1 MYVFHSFSHAL
12 FISLLLTGV
21 NGILWNTTGVSYAGD
36 TVQGSAL
43 NQLSSPN
50 GLFINANDVLYI
62 NDGGNF
68 RILKYL
74 PGATSGIVAAGTSA
88 AGSALNQISA
98 NVRFSYVD
106 SNENIYISDTSN
118 HRVVRWANGAST
130 GVIVAGNGSFGPSLG
145 QVRSPF
151 GIWVDSNSNVFVVEN
166 QNHRVTM
173 WTPGATAGVV
183 VAGGNGQG
191 KGIANICLLLYVP
204 SFY

>member
-1 MYVFHSFSHAL
+1 MYVLRSLSHPL
-12 FISLLLTGV
+12 FISSLLTGV
-21 NGILWNTTGVSYAGD
+21 SGILWNTTGALYAGD

-50 GLFINANDVLYI
+50 GLFINTKDVLYI
-62 NDGGNF
+62 NDGGNS
-68 RILKYL
+68 RVLKYV
-74 PGATSGIVAAGTSA
+74 PGATSGIVAAGISVS
-88 AGSALNQISA
+88 GNALNQISTNA
-98 NVRFSYVD
+98 RFSYVD
-106 SNENIYISDTSN
+106 LNENIYISDTTN

-130 GVIVAGNGSFGPSLG
+130 GVIVAGNGSFGASLG

-151 GIWVDSNSNVFVVEN
+151 GLSVDSNSNVFVVEN

-173 WTPGATAGVV
+173 WTPGATAGVI

-191 KGIANICLLLYVP
+191 KGIELLYVS